1 MRLSELLTCP
11 VLDADGVRVGR
22 VHDVRLLDDGPSL
35 ANGQPGFR
43 VEGLVVGGSGLG
55 VRLGYERHGLT
66 GPWLLRW
73 LFRRVEHRNLWVD
86 VDQVG
91 AWPGEHL
98 RLRVPRSELT
108 ALSVAL
114 DGR

>member
-66 GPWLLRW
+66 GPCCGGSFGEPSTATCGSTWTRW
-73 LFRRVEHRNLWVD
+73 ARGRANTSGCGCR
-86 VDQVG
+86 G
-91 AWPGEHL
+91 
-98 RLRVPRSELT
+98 RS
-108 ALSVAL
+108 
-114 DGR
+114 